1 MCNPQEERPHTNLPF
16 AFTPR
21 GEGQQDVVSQQKAVT
36 FRLEVSH
43 QGLEG
48 VSLRLL
54 QKPAFRGVQQAF
66 TSCLLTAPATSRQA
80 HAQPGCLSLAP
91 YYQQPLFLG

>member
-1 MCNPQEERPHTNLPF
+1 MCNPRRERPHTNLPF

-36 FRLEVSH
+36 FRLDVSH

-66 TSCLLTAPATSRQA
+66 TSCLSRPLPVRQA
-80 HAQPGCLSLAP
+80 HTSQVACLLP
-91 YYQQPLFLG
+91 HIIQQPLLG